1 MDIITG
7 LAAAS
12 QALEIA
18 KKLRELDQDFKASE
32 FKLQIA
38 ELYGNLA
45 DVKIALADAKTA
57 LQEKDREIERLKQ
70 VDDGKLKTIRI
81 GNYNFG
87 IGEDGK
93 PLSKAF
99 CPACEQSNGAQI
111 PISRGLSGHDFCP
124 KCQGVYDARATNLPV
139 GFKVPEGGS

>member
-1 MDIITG
+1 MDIMMG
-7 LAAAS
+7 LAAAT
-12 QALEIA
+12 QALDIA
-18 KKLRELDQDFKASE
+18 KKLREFDQDFKASE
-32 FKLQIA
+32 FRLQIA

-45 DVKIALADAKTA
+45 DVKIALADAKAA
-57 LQEKDREIERLKQ
+57 LQEKDQEIERLKR
-70 VDDGKLKTIRI
+70 VNEGKLKTIRI

-111 PISRGLSGHDFCP
+111 PISRGLSGHDLCP

-139 GFKVPEGGS
+139 GFKMPE